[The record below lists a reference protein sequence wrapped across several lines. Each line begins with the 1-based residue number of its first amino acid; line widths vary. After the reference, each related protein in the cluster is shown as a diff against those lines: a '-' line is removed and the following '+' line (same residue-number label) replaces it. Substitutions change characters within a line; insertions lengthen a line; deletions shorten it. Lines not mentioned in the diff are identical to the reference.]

1 VEIERQAKK
10 IGGNKAELRGAKS
23 DDADNYAI
31 RSGYDPPLPHA
42 ARDETSRQ
50 DRQSTGQIIET

>member
-1 VEIERQAKK
+1 VEIKRQAKE
-10 IGGNKAELRGAKS
+10 IGGNEAELRGAKS

-42 ARDETSRQ
+42 ARDETGRQ
-50 DRQSTGQIIET
+50 DRQSTRQIIET